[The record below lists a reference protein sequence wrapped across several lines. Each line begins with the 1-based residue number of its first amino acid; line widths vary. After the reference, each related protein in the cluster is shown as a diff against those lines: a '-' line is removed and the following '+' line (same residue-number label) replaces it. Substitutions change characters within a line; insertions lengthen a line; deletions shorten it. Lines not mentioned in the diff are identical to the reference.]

1 MEMADGI
8 VINKADGDNIDKAKL
23 AQAHF
28 KNALHLFPPTAS
40 GWSPQVLTY
49 SGYYDLGIKEVW
61 DMIYSYIDFVKQNG
75 YFNRK
80 RNEQA
85 RYWMLETINDK
96 LKSHFFNN
104 PKIAEMLADKE
115 NLVLNSQQSQFTA
128 AGEILDFYFKNI

>member
-1 MEMADGI
+1 MADGI

-104 PKIAEMLADKE
+104 PEIAEMLADKE
-115 NLVLNSQQSQFTA
+115 NLVLNSQQSPFTA
-128 AGEILDFYFKNI
+128 AGEILDYYFKNL